1 MPTAPD
7 AVLDAGLDV
16 IALADEMFVT
26 DVEPDDYA
34 DIGVGATVLVG
45 PIELTPG
52 DGNGD
57 FTIADGSPDGRTLT
71 VAAQNGASIVA
82 SGTSGF
88 VVLAT
93 GGATDLIRYVTEE
106 STEQALTSGNTA
118 NIGSWTV
125 NNADPTSA

>member
-7 AVLDAGLDV
+7 TVLDAGLDV

-26 DVEPDDYA
+26 DVEPSSYA
-34 DIGVGATVLVG
+34 DIGVGAEILIG
-45 PIELTPG
+45 PISLTAG

-71 VAAQNGASIVA
+71 VAAQNGASVVA
-82 SGTSGF
+82 TGTPGF

-93 GGATDLIRYVTEE
+93 GGGTDLIRYVTEE
-106 STEQALTSGNTA
+106 STGQALTSGNTA
-118 NIGSWTV
+118 NVGSWTV
-125 NNADPTSA
+125 NNADAVAA